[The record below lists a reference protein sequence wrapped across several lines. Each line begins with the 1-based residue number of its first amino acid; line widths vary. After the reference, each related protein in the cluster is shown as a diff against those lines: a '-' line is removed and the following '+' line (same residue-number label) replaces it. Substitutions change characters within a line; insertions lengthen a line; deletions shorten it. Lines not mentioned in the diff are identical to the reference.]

1 MEISNLD
8 RAYLINPYPGA
19 AVAGELWGLGRRAH
33 RCAPLR
39 FALFLSIAQPIV
51 HRWEQGA

>member
-33 RCAPLR
+33 SGAPLR
-39 FALFLSIAQPIV
+39 FALVLSIAQPIAR
-51 HRWEQGA
+51 RWGQGA